1 MIAIVDI
8 QGQQFKV
15 TAGQKL
21 YVHHLDNVQGDK
33 VSFDNVLLLDNG
45 SVQVGSPK
53 IDGASVSATVLGH
66 QKGDK
71 VIVYKKKRR
80 KGLEKKNG
88 HRQSFTR
95 ISIDSINA

>member
-1 MIAIVDI
+1 MLAIVNI

-15 TAGQKL
+15 SAGQKI
-21 YVHHLDNVQGDK
+21 YVHHLTASEGDK
-33 VSFDNVLLLDNG
+33 LTFGEVLLVDNG
-45 SVQVGSPK
+45 SVRIGSPH
-53 IDGASVSATVLGH
+53 IDGASVSATVLNH

>member
-15 TAGQKL
+15 KAGQKL
-21 YVHHLDNVQGDK
+21 YVHHLDNEQGDK

-45 SVQVGSPK
+45 SVQIGSPK